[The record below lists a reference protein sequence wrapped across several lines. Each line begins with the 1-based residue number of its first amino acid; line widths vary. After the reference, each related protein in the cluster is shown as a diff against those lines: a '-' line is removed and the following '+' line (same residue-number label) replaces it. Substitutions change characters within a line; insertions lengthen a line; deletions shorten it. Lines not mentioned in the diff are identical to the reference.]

1 MDIDVYQQCPCHGD
15 KKIKFCCGKDILV
28 DLNQVLSKNKSGQS
42 QSALDQLDRAM
53 EKMGPKDCLLTIK
66 THILITAGEIEL
78 AKEANE
84 LFLSSNPQH
93 STGLHH
99 RALILLAEGKMVDSV
114 EALQDAMDSIK
125 GNEIPISLANAFRMV
140 GLGLYAQGRL
150 IAARAHL
157 IYALALKGDR
167 DPELQQILHEIQSAP
182 STPLILK
189 QDFALGVA
197 PADVEW
203 ESKFVNVGRAMD
215 RGQFR
220 KALKFLGKIDEAF
233 PDQPLVVRAIAIV
246 NGYLGRV
253 PELVSGMRR
262 FAGLDATEQLRAVE
276 AEAIAQLF
284 DDKPL
289 TAPVTVERVT
299 FELTET
305 EKVTELALSSSRM
318 SSSGKIESDPFQEGP
333 PPRHAFVVLD
343 RDRVSSAEGLTHE
356 NVPTV
361 ISELLVYGKQTDRP
375 ARFECITARDGRYE
389 ELKKLIDENFGEFVD
404 GEPKSAPM
412 GQSNAMSELLEWR
425 WHLPE
430 GVTRKQHAEM
440 VKAHREVVILEQWT
454 QLPFSVLGDQSPE
467 AASKDPAYEVPLRAL
482 VLTLENASQG
492 QFFNDKLGEK
502 LQKKLGLSDY
512 QTIEAA
518 PDERISSPIEQQYL
532 DYKKLSD
539 EQLMQIQ
546 ADAMAIGNVRVLK
559 QVVTEALER
568 PDFKGSTRD
577 MCYSMMAH
585 FGDDDEQSLKYIE
598 QACEEAT
605 KAGRPIGLYLVQEF
619 EFRLSRGMTEGL
631 PDLLT
636 RIQQGHLDDPDVE
649 YQLVRVLDR
658 FGIGPDRGPLRGA
671 PGQQA
676 PPPPPQPAAAAQPAA
691 SGGAIWTPDQGAA
704 PAPEIKDSSDE
715 ASGESKSGLYIPD

>member
-42 QSALDQLDRAM
+42 QAALDQLDRAM
-53 EKMGPKDCLLTIK
+53 EKLGPKDCLLTIK

-78 AKEANE
+78 AKEANQ
-84 LFLSSNPQH
+84 LFLSTNPKH
-93 STGLHH
+93 STGHHH
-99 RALILLAEGKMVDSV
+99 RALILLAEGKMDDSV

-140 GLGLYAQGRL
+140 GLGLYAQGKL

-157 IYALALKGDR
+157 IYASALKGDR

-189 QDFALGVA
+189 QDFALGRA

-233 PDQPLVVRAIAIV
+233 PDQPIVVRATAIV

-253 PELVSGMRR
+253 AEMVSGFRR
-262 FAGLDATEQLRAVE
+262 FSGLEATGLLQAVE

-284 DDKPL
+284 DGKPL
-289 TAPVTVERVT
+289 SASVAVERVT

-318 SSSGKIESDPFQEGP
+318 SSSGKIESDPFEEGP

-343 RDRVSSAEGLTHE
+343 RDRVSSADDLTLE
-356 NVPTV
+356 NVPSV
-361 ISELLVYGKQTDRP
+361 ISELLIYGKQTDRP
-375 ARFECITARDGRYE
+375 ARFECITARDGRYD

-404 GEPKSAPM
+404 GEPKTTTM
-412 GQSNAMSELLEWR
+412 GESNAMSELLEWR

-430 GVTRKQHAEM
+430 GVTRTQHADM
-440 VKAHREVVILEQWT
+440 VKAHRETVILDRWT

-467 AASKDPAYEVPLRAL
+467 AASKDSAFEVPLRAL

-492 QFFNDKLGEK
+492 QFFNDRLGEK
-502 LQKKLGLSDY
+502 LHKKLGLSDY
-512 QTIEAA
+512 PILDVDAER
-518 PDERISSPIEQQYL
+518 RISSPIEQQYL
-532 DYKKLSD
+532 DYKKLTD
-539 EQLMQIQ
+539 EQIMQIQ
-546 ADAMAIGNVRVLK
+546 ADAMQIGNVRVLR
-559 QVVTEALER
+559 QVVAEALDR
-568 PDFKGSTRD
+568 PDFKGATRD

-585 FGDDDEQSLKYIE
+585 FGDDEQESLDYINK
-598 QACEEAT
+598 ACEEAT

-619 EFRLSRGMTEGL
+619 EFRLSRGLTEGL

-636 RIQQGHLDDPDVE
+636 KIQQGHLDDPDVE

-671 PGQQA
+671 PGQA
-676 PPPPPQPAAAAQPAA
+676 PPPPQPAAATQPAA

-704 PAPEIKDSSDE
+704 PAPETKDTSDQD
-715 ASGESKSGLYIPD
+715 SGESKSGLYIPD